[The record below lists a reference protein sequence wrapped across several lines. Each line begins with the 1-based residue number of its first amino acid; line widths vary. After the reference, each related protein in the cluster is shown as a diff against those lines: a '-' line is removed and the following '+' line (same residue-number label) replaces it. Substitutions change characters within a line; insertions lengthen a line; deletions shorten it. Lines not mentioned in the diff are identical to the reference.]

1 MLWVIIAFQAAQRA
15 ANFAISNP
23 AREVLFT
30 VVEREEKYKAKNVID
45 NVVFRGSDMLSG
57 WLFHALRGVGLE
69 LGAISLATLP
79 VVAAWLL
86 LALKLGRM
94 QEKRARGVSPE
105 ARKSP

>member
-1 MLWVIIAFQAAQRA
+1 
-15 ANFAISNP
+15 
-23 AREVLFT
+23 
-30 VVEREEKYKAKNVID
+30 
-45 NVVFRGSDMLSG
+45 
-57 WLFHALRGVGLE
+57 
-69 LGAISLATLP
+69 